1 MSPDMGQKKL
11 LGIEPGSITTGC
23 GAADAAGNGANGG
36 GADDAAGNG
45 AGKLTS

>member
-1 MSPDMGQKKL
+1 MSSDMGQMNPS
-11 LGIEPGSITTGC
+11 GIGT
-23 GAADAAGNGANGG
+23 AAGAAGNGANGG